1 MGGCFVS
8 STLSRLPPVRVRP
21 DPGWTMILE
30 QAAIEVFEM
39 MAGARLEPLPTSEE
53 KAAGDRTAVVGMAG
67 ALCGMTTIRCSSAVA
82 AKLAGRMLGGT
93 APTSPST
100 VGDALGELCYV
111 VAARFKAKFPN
122 LEDACMLAVPTVIS
136 GADYHLRVRG
146 STETFQSALK
156 YEGDLVWISL
166 TVHQ

>member
-1 MGGCFVS
+1 MGGSFVS
-8 STLSRLPPVRVRP
+8 STLNGLPQVRVRP
-21 DPGWTMILE
+21 DQGWTMILE

-93 APTSPST
+93 PPTSFST
-100 VGDALGELCYV
+100 VGDALGELCNI
-111 VAARFKAKFPN
+111 VAGHFKAKFPN
-122 LEDACMLAVPTVIS
+122 LEDACMLTIPTVIS

-146 STETFQSALK
+146 STETFQSALR
-156 YEGDLVWISL
+156 YEGELVWVSL
-166 TVHQ
+166 TVQ